1 MHYQLLH
8 LIVPTLTEDALVE
21 WLLEREDIPGFTSS
35 VVAGHGSSE
44 RSMTTAEQ
52 VAGRSRRVMF
62 MVLLQEEKA
71 KAVLTA
77 LSADFA
83 ASGVHYWL
91 VPVIEHGRLDETQRL
106 AEKGGSAQ
114 APGAMR

>member
-8 LIVPTLTEDALVE
+8 LIVPPPAEDALVE

-35 VVAGHGSSE
+35 AVAGHGSSE

-62 MVLLQEEKA
+62 VVLLPQRTAE
-71 KAVLTA
+71 AVLAA
-77 LSADFA
+77 LGADFA
-83 ASGVHYWL
+83 DSGVHYWL
-91 VPVIEHGRLDETQRL
+91 VPVIEHGRLERIDTL
-106 AEKGGSAQ
+106 AEETGATARAERSA
-114 APGAMR
+114 